1 MGEYMVKLMLYE
13 VKGMWYVFVFDV
25 IDVYDII

>member
-25 IDVYDII
+25 IDVYDI